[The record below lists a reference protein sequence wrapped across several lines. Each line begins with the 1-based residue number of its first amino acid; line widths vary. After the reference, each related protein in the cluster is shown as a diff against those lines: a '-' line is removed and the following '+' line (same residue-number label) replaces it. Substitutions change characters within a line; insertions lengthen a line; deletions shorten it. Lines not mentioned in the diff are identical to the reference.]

1 MRRLLCL
8 LAAVG
13 LLSVAVPAGAQ
24 TEEKFRIVGVE
35 REGDRITIEIVTPAG
50 PLLTSDD
57 FRVNVNGLTP
67 EDLQSTPLEQAHR
80 AAGAVVVVDTS
91 GSMVGA
97 PIREAKR
104 AVAAFL
110 DALEGRASVA
120 LVGFSDRPRVLTPFT
135 TEHGRVRRQI
145 PSLVATGET
154 ALYDGLVMG
163 ARLAAQRSPEQRN
176 VVVLSD
182 GADTASRAS
191 LNDAVRE
198 LRTTDAS
205 VIGVALQSP
214 EYSGDTLREITS
226 RTGGRLLT
234 TVDPTRL
241 ASIFADLA
249 RTLASSYS
257 IALENPDPAATQV
270 EVEVAVVQDGVTLSA
285 TETLTL
291 PIPDV
296 VDPDAAVDLPWLAD
310 VPVTVILTLVFLLV
324 VAAVFLAT
332 RLLTPQ
338 ATPGRRVG
346 WYTGAPA
353 GDATAA
359 MNTDELIS
367 AQVLERAKQAATDLA
382 ERAGALERIESEID
396 AAALKWK
403 PGEVIVGSV
412 LLGVVGTLVGFL
424 VFDWVFAVIFGFV
437 GFVGPAAWIKVRAGR
452 RRARFYQQLP
462 DVLLLIAGAL
472 RAGYSLQQAVAAVG
486 EDATP
491 PAADEFRRAMA
502 EVRLGASLDHALDS
516 MSQRLNIIDFDWTVL
531 AIRIQREVGGNLAEI
546 METISATVRERERLK
561 GHLKALTAEGRL
573 SAWVLGILPFFM
585 AGLLYLNSRDYLLP
599 LFQERTGIY
608 MMIGAGVLMLIG
620 ALWMR
625 KIIRIEI

>member
-1 MRRLLCL
+1 M
-8 LAAVG
+8 
-13 LLSVAVPAGAQ
+13 
-24 TEEKFRIVGVE
+24 
-35 REGDRITIEIVTPAG
+35 
-50 PLLTSDD
+50 
-57 FRVNVNGLTP
+57 
-67 EDLQSTPLEQAHR
+67 
-80 AAGAVVVVDTS
+80 
-91 GSMVGA
+91 
-97 PIREAKR
+97 
-104 AVAAFL
+104 
-110 DALEGRASVA
+110 
-120 LVGFSDRPRVLTPFT
+120 
-135 TEHGRVRRQI
+135 
-145 PSLVATGET
+145 
-154 ALYDGLVMG
+154 
-163 ARLAAQRSPEQRN
+163 
-176 VVVLSD
+176 
-182 GADTASRAS
+182 
-191 LNDAVRE
+191 
-198 LRTTDAS
+198 
-205 VIGVALQSP
+205 
-214 EYSGDTLREITS
+214 
-226 RTGGRLLT
+226 
-234 TVDPTRL
+234 
-241 ASIFADLA
+241 
-249 RTLASSYS
+249 
-257 IALENPDPAATQV
+257 
-270 EVEVAVVQDGVTLSA
+270 
-285 TETLTL
+285 
-291 PIPDV
+291 
-296 VDPDAAVDLPWLAD
+296 
-310 VPVTVILTLVFLLV
+310 FLLV